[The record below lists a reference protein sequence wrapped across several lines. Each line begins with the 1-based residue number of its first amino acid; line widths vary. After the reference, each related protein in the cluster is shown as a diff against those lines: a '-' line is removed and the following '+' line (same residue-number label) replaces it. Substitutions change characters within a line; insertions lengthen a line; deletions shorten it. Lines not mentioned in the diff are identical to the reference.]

1 MAPASWGQRPTN
13 RRGPTAQ
20 TLPVLVI
27 WKRRGKSVQRRE
39 LMIANIGVFLDVFY
53 DQIADA
59 RDRSMFPIEIAICA
73 LYACYPRA
81 QGRHLGFDVF

>member
-1 MAPASWGQRPTN
+1 
-13 RRGPTAQ
+13 
-20 TLPVLVI
+20 
-27 WKRRGKSVQRRE
+27 
-39 LMIANIGVFLDVFY
+39 MIANIGVFLDVFY